1 LTKLQDVASDLAND
15 WCYPDPQLRDFGR
28 FWMVASGP
36 FALVSEGVRVRD
48 DHQLGIGGVEDE

>member
-1 LTKLQDVASDLAND
+1 MASDLAND